1 MYIFQPLFIL
11 LQLLIYDGKYKPVG
25 WESLGNSDIEEDEL
39 GDSVKAIDSVFK
51 NALI

>member
-11 LQLLIYDGKYKPVG
+11 LQVLIYDGKYNPVG
-25 WESLGNSDIEEDEL
+25 WESLGDSDIEEDEL
-39 GDSVKAIDSVFK
+39 VDSVKVIGSVFK